1 MKKILLVLCLII
13 SAFLSRNAWATE
25 QPQNTEINQ
34 LEASVEKQ
42 SSTNAEIDAF
52 LQKFTNLRNKK
63 NILSLKKLYTD
74 DFVNA
79 DGLNKKQFFELV
91 NKTFS
96 NYPDLKTDFEVKEI
110 IANGEYAMISLA
122 QRVSATT
129 KTPSKITNDNG
140 VYSANLHSL
149 LYLKKI
155 NQNWFIYSENVI
167 YENSIL
173 AFGSAKQ
180 INATINAPQ
189 KVLANADYCA
199 GVNIDIPQNLSAIA
213 SVNNSQITQ
222 NPDFEAEKFRQ
233 VPLKEGSLERI
244 LKSNNNNNNEA
255 VIISVA
261 FTEQTEDMFKKPK
274 IDISGLLILMK
285 RVDVIPQNSETKND
299 KIKE

>member
-25 QPQNTEINQ
+25 QPQKTEPQ

-96 NYPDLKTDFEVKEI
+96 NYPDIKTDFKVKEI
-110 IANGEYAMISLA
+110 IANGEYAMISLV

-155 NQNWFIYSENVI
+155 NPI
-167 YENSIL
+167 
-173 AFGSAKQ
+173 
-180 INATINAPQ
+180 
-189 KVLANADYCA
+189 
-199 GVNIDIPQNLSAIA
+199 
-213 SVNNSQITQ
+213 
-222 NPDFEAEKFRQ
+222 
-233 VPLKEGSLERI
+233 
-244 LKSNNNNNNEA
+244 
-255 VIISVA
+255 
-261 FTEQTEDMFKKPK
+261 
-274 IDISGLLILMK
+274 
-285 RVDVIPQNSETKND
+285 KN
-299 KIKE
+299 